1 MKKGKGKLKSC
12 LKKLPPGLWFQKEA
26 KEVSFN
32 DSVSYKIIEN
42 APDDDNEDILDNKVF
57 AESPLSADFDED
69 SLLEE
74 GECADDV
81 FVDDVQSTTEGDTA
95 EGDGCCLEE
104 SSDYTNDTDSSA
116 EECGWAECLDLPKCD
131 NSNYNAW
138 LESQRIATKMKL
150 YKSMMKK
157 IRKNPVLRTS
167 SILDLKGYGN
177 WGF

>member
-1 MKKGKGKLKSC
+1 M
-12 LKKLPPGLWFQKEA
+12 
-26 KEVSFN
+26 SFN

-42 APDDDNEDILDNKVF
+42 VLDKDNLDKDDFVRDKTEN
-57 AESPLSADFDED
+57 SADFEED
-69 SLLEE
+69 SLLE
-74 GECADDV
+74 GECVDDV
-81 FVDDVQSTTEGDTA
+81 FVDDVQSTS

-104 SSDYTNDTDSSA
+104 SSTNSTDDPTNDGG
-116 EECGWAECLDLPKCD
+116 GWAECDAPKCLDLPRCD

-150 YKSMMKK
+150 YKNMMKK